1 MLQKELLQKKIVDQT
16 LTVISDSDMYYLV
29 GYHEA
34 VVDKQGKN

>member
-16 LTVISDSDMYYLV
+16 LTVISDSDMYCLV

-34 VVDKQGKN
+34 VVNKQGKN